1 MSHNVASIG
10 YGELTSE
17 LVHLHSTQHGNI
29 DSSGPDHTEALVAA
43 EDRSTA
49 VQSDSLLA
57 SVDEIGV
64 LLTGLGVAAHTQDTI
79 FRLKDDL
86 SALR

>member
-10 YGELTSE
+10 CEGLTSE
-17 LVHLHSTQHGNI
+17 LVDLHSTQHGNI
-29 DSSGPDHTEALVAA
+29 DSSRPDHTEALVTT
-43 EDRSTA
+43 EDRRTA

-57 SVDEIGV
+57 SVDEIRV
-64 LLTGLGVAAHTQDTI
+64 LLTGLGVAAHTQDTV